1 MIFFLFKK
9 ILTSILIPPGI
20 FIITFFFISFFVRNS
35 KIKILSFGMSI
46 LLYLLSIT
54 PIKDALITPL
64 EHTYSQPKGFL
75 NANAIVVLGGGY
87 YKNGNLSGETVKRLL
102 AGVYLS
108 YKTKIPLILS
118 GIDIKYLPKNTPIV
132 KLINAIDIGNIYE
145 DVKSKDTMQ
154 NAAQSY
160 KVCTRY
166 ITPDCNSII
175 LVTSAYHMPRAKML
189 FDRFFKNVIPYPVDY
204 KEDLRYNVRSF
215 LPNMSD
221 LENSTKAIREYLGIL
236 YYFIILKVV

>member
-20 FIITFFFISFFVRNS
+20 FIITFFFISFFVRNK

-54 PIKDALITPL
+54 PVKDALITPL

-204 KEDLRYNVRSF
+204 KEDLRYNARSF
-215 LPNMSD
+215 LPSMSD

>member
-87 YKNGNLSGETVKRLL
+87 YKNGNLSGETIKRLL

-145 DVKSKDTMQ
+145 DIKSKDTMQ

-236 YYFIILKVV
+236 YYFIILKVI

>member
-1 MIFFLFKK
+1 MIFFTLKK
-9 ILTSILIPPGI
+9 LLTAFIIPPGI
-20 FIITFFFISFFVRNS
+20 FIVSFLFISFFVKNK
-35 KIKILSFGMSI
+35 KIKIFSFVMSI

-54 PIKDALITPL
+54 PVKDALITPL

-102 AGVYLS
+102 AGIYLS

-118 GIDIKYLPKNTPIV
+118 GVDIKYLPKNTPLLKI
-132 KLINAIDIGNIYE
+132 LDAIDVGNVYE
-145 DVKSKDTMQ
+145 DIKSKDTIQ
-154 NAAQSY
+154 NASQSY
-160 KVCTRY
+160 KICIRY
-166 ITPDCNSII
+166 INPQCDSII

-204 KEDLRYNVRSF
+204 KEDLRYNFRSY

-221 LENSTKAIREYLGIL
+221 LENSTKAIREYIGIA
-236 YYFIILKVV
+236 YYFIVLKVF

>member
-1 MIFFLFKK
+1 MIFFTLKK
-9 ILTSILIPPGI
+9 LLTATLIPPGI
-20 FIITFFFISFFVRNS
+20 FILSFLFISFFVKS
-35 KIKILSFGMSI
+35 KRLKIFSFGTTI

-54 PIKDALITPL
+54 PVKDALITPL
-64 EHTYSQPKGFL
+64 EHVYSQPKGFL

-102 AGVYLS
+102 AGIYLS

-118 GIDIKYLPKNTPIV
+118 GVDIKYLPKNTPIV
-132 KLINAIDIGNIYE
+132 KILDAIDVGNIYE
-145 DVKSKDTMQ
+145 DVKSQDTIQ

-160 KVCTRY
+160 KICTRY
-166 ITPDCNSII
+166 INPKCYSII

-189 FDRFFKNVIPYPVDY
+189 FDSFFKNVIPYPVDY
-204 KEDLRYNVRSF
+204 KEDLRYNLRSF

-221 LENSTKAIREYLGIL
+221 LENSTKAIREYLGIV
-236 YYFIILKVV
+236 YYFILLKVF

>member
-1 MIFFLFKK
+1 M
-9 ILTSILIPPGI
+9 T
-20 FIITFFFISFFVRNS
+20 
-35 KIKILSFGMSI
+35 I

-54 PIKDALITPL
+54 PVKDALITPL
-64 EHTYSQPKGFL
+64 ERTYSQPKGFL

>member
-1 MIFFLFKK
+1 
-9 ILTSILIPPGI
+9 
-20 FIITFFFISFFVRNS
+20 
-35 KIKILSFGMSI
+35 MSI

-54 PIKDALITPL
+54 PVKDALITPL
-64 EHTYSQPKGFL
+64 EYTYSQPKGFL

-204 KEDLRYNVRSF
+204 KEDLRYDIRSF

-236 YYFIILKVV
+236 YYFIILKVI

>member
-1 MIFFLFKK
+1 
-9 ILTSILIPPGI
+9 
-20 FIITFFFISFFVRNS
+20 
-35 KIKILSFGMSI
+35 MSI

-54 PIKDALITPL
+54 PVKDALITPL

>member
-1 MIFFLFKK
+1 
-9 ILTSILIPPGI
+9 
-20 FIITFFFISFFVRNS
+20 
-35 KIKILSFGMSI
+35 MSI

-54 PIKDALITPL
+54 PVKDALITPL
-64 EHTYSQPKGFL
+64 EYTYSQPKGFL

-204 KEDLRYNVRSF
+204 KEDLRYNIRSF

-221 LENSTKAIREYLGIL
+221 LENSTKAVREYLGIL

>member
-1 MIFFLFKK
+1 
-9 ILTSILIPPGI
+9 
-20 FIITFFFISFFVRNS
+20 
-35 KIKILSFGMSI
+35 MSI

-87 YKNGNLSGETVKRLL
+87 YKNGNLSGETIKRLL

>member
-1 MIFFLFKK
+1 MILFTLKK
-9 ILTSILIPPGI
+9 LITAFIIPPGI
-20 FIITFFFISFFVRNS
+20 FILAFF
-35 KIKILSFGMSI
+35 ILSFFLKSKKLKTISFGITI
-46 LLYLLSIT
+46 LFYLLSIT
-54 PIKDALITPL
+54 PVKDALITPL
-64 EHTYSQPKGFL
+64 ERTYSQPKGFL

-118 GIDIKYLPKNTPIV
+118 GVDIKYLPKNTPIV
-132 KLINAIDIGNIYE
+132 KIIDAIDLGNIYE
-145 DVKSKDTMQ
+145 DIKSKDTIQ

-160 KVCTRY
+160 KICTRY
-166 ITPDCNSII
+166 INQDCSSII

-204 KEDLRYNVRSF
+204 KEDLRYNLRSF

-221 LENSTKAIREYLGIL
+221 LENSTKAIREYIGIM
-236 YYFIILKVV
+236 YYFVLLRVI

>member
-1 MIFFLFKK
+1 MILFTLKK
-9 ILTSILIPPGI
+9 LITAFIIPPGI
-20 FIITFFFISFFVRNS
+20 FILAFF
-35 KIKILSFGMSI
+35 ILSFFLKSKKLKTISFGITI
-46 LLYLLSIT
+46 LFYLLSIT
-54 PIKDALITPL
+54 PVKDALITPL
-64 EHTYSQPKGFL
+64 ERTYSQPEGFL

-118 GIDIKYLPKNTPIV
+118 GVDIKYLPKNTPIV
-132 KLINAIDIGNIYE
+132 KIIDAIDLGNIYE
-145 DVKSKDTMQ
+145 DIKSKDTIQ

-160 KVCTRY
+160 KICTRY
-166 ITPDCNSII
+166 INQDCSSII

-204 KEDLRYNVRSF
+204 KEDLRYNLRSF

-221 LENSTKAIREYLGIL
+221 LENSTKAIREYIGIM
-236 YYFIILKVV
+236 YYFVLLRVI